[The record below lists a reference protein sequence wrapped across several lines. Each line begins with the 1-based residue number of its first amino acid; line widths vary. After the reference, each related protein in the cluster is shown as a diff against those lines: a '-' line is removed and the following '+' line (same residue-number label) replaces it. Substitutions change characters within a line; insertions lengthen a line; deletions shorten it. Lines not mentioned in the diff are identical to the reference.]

1 MKTSYIQ
8 AFFLAVLIGCSFIV
22 NAATETDPGKNTEKL
37 YKHGNTV
44 HSNHCLKCHTDSVYT
59 RENRFVKSLNA
70 LGKQVVRCKNNTGAP
85 WYDEDTEAVV
95 HFLNEKYYKF

>member
-1 MKTSYIQ
+1 MKTSTLQ
-8 AFFLAVLIGCSFIV
+8 TLSLAVAICCSSIV
-22 NAATETDPGKNTEKL
+22 SAETGSDGNKL
-37 YKHGNTV
+37 YQHGEKT
-44 HSNHCLKCHTDSVYT
+44 HTNHCLKCHTDQVYT

-70 LGKQVVRCKNNTGAP
+70 LGKQVTRCKDNTGAP

>member
-1 MKTSYIQ
+1 MKNLIIKLVSITLLVCSSYI
-8 AFFLAVLIGCSFIV
+8 ASA
-22 NAATETDPGKNTEKL
+22 ETGKEQKNL
-37 YKHGNTV
+37 YNHGNEMHT
-44 HSNHCLKCHTDSVYT
+44 NHCLKCHTDSVYT

-70 LGKQVVRCKNNTGAP
+70 LGKQVVRCKNNTGTP

>member
-1 MKTSYIQ
+1 MNKAIIQ
-8 AFFLAVLIGCSFIV
+8 SALMAILAGCSLT
-22 NAATETDPGKNTEKL
+22 ASADTETDEDKQL
-37 YKHGNTV
+37 QHGDKM
-44 HSNHCLKCHTDSVYT
+44 HAQHCYKCHSDEVYT

-70 LGKQVVRCKNNTGAP
+70 LGKQVTRCKDNTGAP